1 MSLLVDAEG
10 AVPADLW
17 FMRMKVESLFCCPN
31 KEKHNLE
38 VNTMFNMI
46 SQLLLF
52 ASPAKGKV

>member
-46 SQLLLF
+46 S
-52 ASPAKGKV
+52 